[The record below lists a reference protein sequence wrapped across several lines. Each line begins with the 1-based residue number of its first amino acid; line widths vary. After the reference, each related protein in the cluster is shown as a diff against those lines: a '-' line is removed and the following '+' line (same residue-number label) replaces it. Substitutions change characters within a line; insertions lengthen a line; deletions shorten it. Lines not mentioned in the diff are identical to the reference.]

1 MDAKELQRQW
11 NAGELSSGT
20 LFSMVID
27 LHRRLADTQ
36 KQLAEATSQ
45 LAEAT
50 QQSADARKEIE
61 ELRRK
66 QQGSSETSSPAS
78 GTTKL
83 DQAYSMTAEER
94 RQRDKAR
101 KKALA
106 EARRA
111 AGKNKPTRRGRF
123 SNKEKL
129 AAAVRTES
137 VYPDGVPPEQ
147 CVLSHV
153 RPVWRLVDGRA
164 AIVAYEV
171 WRHGKSYGQIPDVL
185 GRSEYGI
192 EFVAAIAFQVYIVGL
207 SLDKVALL
215 TNFFQQLKLRKSQVD
230 AILNQLA
237 CHWESQF
244 ETLCGL
250 IANSAIVHADE
261 TSWSIKSVWAFLS
274 EKARLLVFGINKD
287 AETLKEILDPDT
299 FKNLVVSD
307 DAAVYGRFTRS
318 QKCWAHLL
326 RKAIKIALLAP
337 EVAQFQTFRDALIDV
352 YRSAVKI
359 RKDQRLSDEGRA
371 RKVAELD
378 ERITELCL
386 ADWATESPKLEGAI
400 EEYRLLVNE
409 LMRLMIDRE
418 LFQFVITADVE
429 QPNGQTLAAPGTNNE
444 SERSLRGAAMARV
457 TGRTNKTING
467 ARRQTVIASVLES
480 LKCYLPN
487 YTLSAVIAE
496 IGSWLHAGESC
507 FERELRKETPKA
519 TAETCSKL
527 DKLLPQPSSG

>member
-1 MDAKELQRQW
+1 MVLDLQRQ
-11 NAGELSSGT
+11 
-20 LFSMVID
+20 
-27 LHRRLADTQ
+27 LADTQ
-36 KQLAEATSQ
+36 KQLAEATKQ
-45 LAEAT
+45 TANA
-50 QQSADARKEIE
+50 QKQIADALKEIE
-61 ELRRK
+61 ELRK
-66 QQGSSETSSPAS
+66 KLPGPPGSGSSAS

-83 DQAYSMTAEER
+83 DQSYSMTAEER

-106 EARRA
+106 DARKA

-123 SNKEKL
+123 SNQEKL
-129 AAAVRTES
+129 AAALRTER

-171 WRHGKSYGQIPDVL
+171 WRYGKSYGQIPDVL

-192 EFVAAIAFQVYIVGL
+192 EFVAAMAYQVYVVGL
-207 SLDKVALL
+207 SLDKVVLL

-230 AILNQLA
+230 ALLNQLTR
-237 CHWESQF
+237 HWESQF

-274 EKARLLVFGINKD
+274 EKARLLVYGINKNSD
-287 AETLKEILDPDT
+287 TLKEILDPAT

-307 DAAVYGRFTRS
+307 DAAVYGKFTRS

-326 RKAIKIALLAP
+326 RKAIKIALMAP
-337 EVAQFQTFRDALIDV
+337 EVAAFQTFRDSLIDI

-359 RKDQRLSDEGRA
+359 RRDGRLSDEGRA

-378 ERITELCL
+378 DRITELCV
-386 ADWATESPKLEGAI
+386 ADWALESPKLEGAF
-400 EEYRLLVNE
+400 EEYRLLINE
-409 LMRLMIDRE
+409 LMRLMIDGE
-418 LFQFVITADVE
+418 LFPFVTTANTE
-429 QPNGQTLAAPGTNNE
+429 QPNGQPLPAPGTNNE

-467 ARRQTVIASVLES
+467 ARRQTVITSVLES
-480 LKCYLPN
+480 LKCYLPT
-487 YTLSAVIAE
+487 YTLSSVIAE
-496 IGSWLHAGESC
+496 ISSWLHLGESC
-507 FERELRKETPKA
+507 FERELRRVTTQPTKGA
-519 TAETCSKL
+519 NSKL